1 MLRAYGWDDAWEQLF
16 AEQGEPGWV
25 PARVIEDGMHV
36 YRIATEIGELL
47 AEVAGKFRH
56 AALGRADF
64 PAVGDWVAVQYANT
78 VDRAVIHALLPRRTC
93 FVRKLAGRE
102 IDSQVLAANVDFVW
116 LVMAANDVNVR
127 RLERYLIAAWESG
140 ARPVVVLS
148 KADLVANVTDVVQEV
163 QQACLDVPV
172 HVISAETGAGMAA
185 LLSYCGE
192 GLTVSLLGASGAG
205 KSTVVNYVLDEP
217 AQAVQAVR
225 SGDQRGRHTTTQR
238 SLFKVPA
245 GGVIMD
251 TPGMRELQLW
261 HQDVGME
268 SAFPDIERWSEQCAF
283 RDCQHHSEPGC
294 AVRRALDDGTLDAG
308 RFDNYQKL
316 QRELSYLA
324 RKDDKAARAA
334 ERDKW
339 QKLSKARRHNRV
351 R

>member
-64 PAVGDWVAVQYANT
+64 PAVGDWVAVQYTNT

-148 KADLVANVTDVVQEV
+148 KADLVANVTEVVQEV

-172 HVISAETGAGMAA
+172 H
-185 LLSYCGE
+185 
-192 GLTVSLLGASGAG
+192 
-205 KSTVVNYVLDEP
+205 
-217 AQAVQAVR
+217 VR

-294 AVRRALDDGTLDAG
+294 AVRRALDDGTLDSG

-324 RKDDKAARAA
+324 RKDDKVARAA